1 MFLRSNKSI
10 ERKKRIS
17 IESLATEMLILSIKN
32 TMIIIKLSSKIK
44 HITENQYKNIIQSLN
59 FDELSCPKCNS
70 KGLRV
75 HASYSRYVDFFKRSH
90 KITIQ
95 RLRCPECGSTHA
107 VLIED
112 MIPYSIASYDL
123 IVDVLVGIDFLVS
136 SHAAYLKDKYLT
148 CPFDYDSFCEMNTRK
163 NYLNF
168 FCFFT

>member
-1 MFLRSNKSI
+1 
-10 ERKKRIS
+10 
-17 IESLATEMLILSIKN
+17 MLILSIKN

-136 SHAAYLKDKYLT
+136 SFRVT
-148 CPFDYDSFCEMNTRK
+148 IPSTPFLVK
-163 NYLNF
+163 NALCTTQIFHKAFYMTLRRPYSGQV
-168 FCFFT
+168 CKILWVYIIR

>member
-1 MFLRSNKSI
+1 M
-10 ERKKRIS
+10 
-17 IESLATEMLILSIKN
+17 ATEMLILSNKN

-44 HITENQYKNIIQSLN
+44 HITENQYKKIIQSLN

-70 KGLRV
+70 KDLHA
-75 HASYSRYVDFFKRSH
+75 HASYSRYVDIFKRSH
-90 KITIQ
+90 KVTIQ

-123 IVDVLVGIDFLVS
+123 IVDILAGIDFLES
-136 SHAAYLKDKYLT
+136 SHAAYLKDKYLNY
-148 CPFDYDSFCEMNTRK
+148 PFDYDSFCKVNTRK

-168 FCFFT
+168 FMLLHMTFI

>member
-1 MFLRSNKSI
+1 
-10 ERKKRIS
+10 
-17 IESLATEMLILSIKN
+17 MLILSIKN

-107 VLIED
+107 ILIED

-123 IVDVLVGIDFLVS
+123 IIDVLVGIDFLVS

-148 CPFDYDSFCEMNTRK
+148 CPFDYVSFCKMNIRK
-163 NYLNF
+163 NHLNF
-168 FCFFT
+168 FYFSTWHLYNLALFVDILSL

>member
-1 MFLRSNKSI
+1 M
-10 ERKKRIS
+10 
-17 IESLATEMLILSIKN
+17 ATEMLILSNKN

-59 FDELSCPKCNS
+59 FNELSCPKCNS
-70 KGLRV
+70 KGLRA

-90 KITIQ
+90 KVTIQ

-112 MIPYSIASYDL
+112 MIPYSIASYSL
-123 IVDVLVGIDFLVS
+123 IVEVIADMDFLES

-148 CPFDYDSFCEMNTRK
+148 YPFDYDFFCKLNIRK
-163 NYLNF
+163 NHLNF
-168 FCFFT
+168 FMLFHITFI

>member
-1 MFLRSNKSI
+1 MF
-10 ERKKRIS
+10 
-17 IESLATEMLILSIKN
+17 ILSNKN

-44 HITENQYKNIIQSLN
+44 NISENKYKKIIQLLN
-59 FDELSCPKCNS
+59 FSELTCPGCDS
-70 KGLRV
+70 KGLFV
-75 HASYSRYVDFFKRSH
+75 HAYYYRHIDIFKRSH
-90 KITIQ
+90 KVRVL

-148 CPFDYDSFCEMNTRK
+148 YPFDYDSFCEMNTRK

>member
-1 MFLRSNKSI
+1 
-10 ERKKRIS
+10 
-17 IESLATEMLILSIKN
+17 MLILSIKN

-95 RLRCPECGSTHA
+95 RLRCPECGSIHA

-123 IVDVLVGIDFLVS
+123 ILDESFIIIIVFLMDRISISVAKLS
-136 SHAAYLKDKYLT
+136 MLIL
-148 CPFDYDSFCEMNTRK
+148 
-163 NYLNF
+163 F
-168 FCFFT
+168 FFL

>member
-1 MFLRSNKSI
+1 M
-10 ERKKRIS
+10 
-17 IESLATEMLILSIKN
+17 ATEMFILSNKN

-44 HITENQYKNIIQSLN
+44 HITENKYEKIIQSLN
-59 FDELSCPKCNS
+59 FNELSCPKCDS
-70 KGLRV
+70 KGLRA

-90 KITIQ
+90 KVTIQ

-123 IVDVLVGIDFLVS
+123 IVEVIADMDFLES
-136 SHAAYLKDKYLT
+136 SHAAYLKDKYL
-148 CPFDYDSFCEMNTRK
+148 PYFFDYDSFCEMNIRK

-168 FCFFT
+168 FMLFHMTFI

>member
-1 MFLRSNKSI
+1 M
-10 ERKKRIS
+10 
-17 IESLATEMLILSIKN
+17 ATEMLILSNQN

-44 HITENQYKNIIQSLN
+44 HITENQYKKIIRSLN

-70 KGLRV
+70 RGLRA

-123 IVDVLVGIDFLVS
+123 IVDVLAGIDFLVS

-148 CPFDYDSFCEMNTRK
+148 YPFDYDSFCEMNTRK
-163 NYLNF
+163 NYLD
-168 FCFFT
+168 FFTLLHMTFI